1 MATNTL
7 GGVNLTRISQLTLD
21 SLKTMPIP
29 LRAFTTDFSP
39 DVAQSGNAVTTRFVT
54 NPTATDFASAKTTS
68 NSTTTA
74 RTITLNKYSGVSIGF
89 TDEQMS
95 YTDVKLMDM
104 FIRPALVALF
114 EDVMANVQA
123 RITAANFA
131 TNTVITAANFT
142 AANVAGLNQ
151 TMNTAKILSSPR
163 SLIIAP
169 DYANTLKKDTALQ
182 AAYAYGNNAVITT
195 GQLPPVYGFTPY
207 EFNGTIPNNS
217 ENLTGYALHPQALI
231 IAARPP
237 VMPRNW
243 FGQVANITEPD
254 SGLTVQ
260 FRDFY
265 DGTEQ
270 VTQFCLL
277 YGTGLGVTSNLI
289 RIKSAT

>member
-54 NPTATDFASAKTTS
+54 NPSATDFASSKATG
-68 NSTTTA
+68 NSTTTS
-74 RTITLNKYSGVSIGF
+74 RTITMNKYSGVSIGF

-95 YTDVKLMDM
+95 YTDVKLAEM

-114 EDVMANVQA
+114 EDVMANVHA
-123 RITAANFA
+123 RILAANFA

-142 AANVAGLNQ
+142 AANVAGLNL
-151 TMNTAKILSSPR
+151 TMNQNKVLMSPR
-163 SLIIAP
+163 SLIVAP
-169 DYANTLKKDTALQ
+169 DYANTLKKDAALQ
-182 AAYAYGNNAVITT
+182 AAYAYGNNGVITT
-195 GQLPPVYGFTPY
+195 GQLPQVYGFTPY

-217 ENLTGYALHPQALI
+217 ENLAGYALHPQALI
-231 IAARPP
+231 IASRAP
-237 VMPRNW
+237 VVPQNW
-243 FGQVANITEPD
+243 YGQVANITEPD

-260 FRDFY
+260 FRNFY

-289 RIKSAT
+289 RIKSA